1 MKQTP
6 LNRSDSDNQRK
17 GKGSYCSN
25 ETKQNKNKKQKSCF
39 RKEIFLQFKITLK
52 KSFR

>member
-17 GKGSYCSN
+17 GKRSYCSN
-25 ETKQNKNKKQKSCF
+25 ETKQNKNKKKKKLFQKRNLSSIQNYIEEKF
-39 RKEIFLQFKITLK
+39 
-52 KSFR
+52 